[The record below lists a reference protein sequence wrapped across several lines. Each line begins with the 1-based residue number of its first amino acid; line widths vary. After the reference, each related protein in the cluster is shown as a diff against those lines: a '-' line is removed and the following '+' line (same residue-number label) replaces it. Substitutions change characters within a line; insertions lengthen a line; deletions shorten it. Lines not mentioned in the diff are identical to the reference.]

1 MADNRPPMNNS
12 NNNRPPVNF
21 RMGRGPRAMFTEKPK
36 DKKGALKRLLKYL
49 ADSKALLIALLFVM
63 AFITAASIAS
73 PVVQGKVL
81 DAVDKGEQV
90 LFINLLVALGACY
103 LLNIIAMLFRG
114 LLSAY
119 LAQRTV
125 LKMRRDLFNKLIYLP
140 ISYFDSHAHGDIMSR
155 MTNDVDSI
163 SSTISQSVASF
174 ISTFLIIIG
183 AFTVMLLFS
192 PLLALVSTVSIF
204 LSFFASRFMSKRMR
218 KYFRMQ
224 QEMLGD
230 INSKV
235 EESITGQRTVSAYT
249 KEDDLEVDFNATS
262 DRLEVVAIKAQV
274 WGGAMGPIMNIIG
287 NIGFLLI
294 VACGAIF
301 YNLGIGAGIFGPIT
315 IGTIIIFTNCSKQ
328 INRPINEVAQ
338 LYAQIETSLA
348 AAERVFAVMDSE
360 PEIDTGIVEL
370 PEDFQVETIE
380 FNHVNFSYVP
390 GEQVLKDFNLK
401 IHKGEKIALVG
412 ATGSGK
418 TTVVNLL
425 MRFYD
430 IDSGEIL
437 INGIDIRELPKETLR
452 QMVSIVLQ
460 DTVLFTDTISNNIKY
475 GKSEATL
482 QELEFYSE
490 FANVDK
496 FVKHLPDGYET
507 LLSNSGANLSQ
518 GQRQLLTIARAA
530 ITEPKILVLDEATS
544 SVDTRTEKAIQDA
557 MVNLM
562 KDRTSLIIAH
572 RLSTIRDA
580 DQIVV
585 IHHGE
590 VVEIGNHDKLIEERG
605 RYYELY
611 MTQFAGNA
619 I

>member
-1 MADNRPPMNNS
+1 MNSRPPMNN
-12 NNNRPPVNF
+12 NNRNQPPMNM
-21 RMGRGPRAMFTEKPK
+21 RMGRGPRWLFNEKPK

-49 ADSKALLIALLFVM
+49 ADSKALLIGLLFVM
-63 AFITAASIAS
+63 IFITAASIAS

-81 DAVDKGEQV
+81 DAVDSGREE
-90 LFINLLVALGACY
+90 LFITLLLALGACY
-103 LLNIIAMLFRG
+103 FLNIIAMLFRG

-140 ISYFDSHAHGDIMSR
+140 ISYYDSHAHGDIMSR

-163 SSTISQSVASF
+163 SSTISQSVAAF

-204 LSFFASRFMSKRMR
+204 LSFFISRFMSKHMR
-218 KYFRMQ
+218 KYFKMQ

-249 KEDDLEVDFNATS
+249 KEDDLETDFNATS
-262 DRLEVVAIKAQV
+262 NRLEKVAIKAQV

-294 VACGAIF
+294 VAMGAIF
-301 YNLGIGAGIFGPIT
+301 YNYGIGAGLFGPIS

-348 AAERVFAVMDSE
+348 AAERVFAVMDTT
-360 PEIDTGIVEL
+360 PEVNEGTVSL
-370 PEDFQVETIE
+370 PEDFSVESIE
-380 FNHVNFSYVP
+380 FNHVYFSYVP
-390 GEQVLKDFNLK
+390 GEVVLKDFNLK
-401 IHKGEKIALVG
+401 IKKGEKIALVG

-437 INGIDIRELPKETLR
+437 INGIDIRDLPKETLR
-452 QMVSIVLQ
+452 GMVSIVLQ

-475 GKSEATL
+475 GKEDATTE
-482 QELEFYSE
+482 ELDFYSE

-496 FVKHLPDGYET
+496 FVKHLPEGYET

-557 MVNLM
+557 MANLM

-580 DQIVV
+580 DLIVV
-585 IHHGE
+585 IDKGE
-590 VVEIGNHDKLIEERG
+590 VIEAGNHNELIEQRG
-605 RYYELY
+605 KYFELY
-611 MTQFAGNA
+611 ETQFAGNA

>member
-1 MADNRPPMNNS
+1 MNSRPPMNN
-12 NNNRPPVNF
+12 NNRNQPPMNM
-21 RMGRGPRAMFTEKPK
+21 RMGRGPRWLFNEKPK

-49 ADSKALLIALLFVM
+49 ADSKALLIGLLFVM
-63 AFITAASIAS
+63 IFITAASIAS

-81 DAVDKGEQV
+81 DAVDSGREE
-90 LFINLLVALGACY
+90 LFITLLLALGACY
-103 LLNIIAMLFRG
+103 FLNIIAMLFRG

-140 ISYFDSHAHGDIMSR
+140 ISYYDSHAHGDIMSR

-163 SSTISQSVASF
+163 SSTISQSVAAF

-204 LSFFASRFMSKRMR
+204 LSFFISRFMSKRMR
-218 KYFRMQ
+218 KYFKMQ

-249 KEDDLEVDFNATS
+249 KEDDLETDFNATS
-262 DRLEVVAIKAQV
+262 NRLEKVAIKAQV

-294 VACGAIF
+294 VAMGAIF
-301 YNLGIGAGIFGPIT
+301 YNYGIGAGLFGPIS

-348 AAERVFAVMDSE
+348 AAERVFAVMDTT
-360 PEIDTGIVEL
+360 PEVNEGTVSL
-370 PEDFQVETIE
+370 PEDFSVESIE
-380 FNHVNFSYVP
+380 FNHVYFSYVP
-390 GEQVLKDFNLK
+390 GEVVLKDFNLK
-401 IHKGEKIALVG
+401 IKKGEKIALVG

-437 INGIDIRELPKETLR
+437 INGINIKDLPKETLR
-452 QMVSIVLQ
+452 GMVSIVLQ

-475 GKSEATL
+475 GKEDATPE
-482 QELEFYSE
+482 ELDFYSE

-496 FVKHLPDGYET
+496 FVRHLPDGYET

-518 GQRQLLTIARAA
+518 GQRQLLTIARAS

-557 MVNLM
+557 MANLM

-580 DQIVV
+580 DLIVV
-585 IHHGE
+585 IDKGE
-590 VVEIGNHDKLIEERG
+590 VIEAGNHNELIEQRG
-605 RYYELY
+605 KYFELY
-611 MTQFAGNA
+611 ETQFAGNA